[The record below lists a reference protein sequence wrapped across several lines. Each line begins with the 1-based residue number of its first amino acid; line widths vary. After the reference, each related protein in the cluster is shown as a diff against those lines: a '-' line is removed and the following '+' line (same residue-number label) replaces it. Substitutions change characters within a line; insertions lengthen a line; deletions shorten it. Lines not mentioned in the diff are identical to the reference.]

1 MTAPTR
7 VAVPLLAG
15 LMALA
20 ATAQPATDAVPNVTP
35 AAKLGLA
42 VPPEGWAYLPELA
55 VLGPADI
62 YRIVQRQKGEGGPKT
77 QMHVH
82 TRKNAGI
89 LTRDVD
95 VPLTAATQ
103 LKWRWKVDQI
113 PSKLPETAAANHDY
127 FSIAVKFENGKD
139 LTYMWS
145 SSLDKELGFDCPL
158 PGWTGREYHVVVRS
172 GGGEVGK
179 WLAESR
185 NIAADYAKH
194 VGPEQPGRITQV
206 WFIANT
212 IIQQGEANA
221 RFGEIVLT
229 PGTTGGSKSSLSGVL
244 G

>member
-1 MTAPTR
+1 MKRLVGTAIL
-7 VAVPLLAG
+7 ALLAAAPG
-15 LMALA
+15 MAQA
-20 ATAQPATDAVPNVTP
+20 AAPAPNLVPAVKP
-35 AAKLGLA
+35 GLA

-62 YRIVQRQKGEGGPKT
+62 YRIVPAARGEPGPKK

-82 TRKNAGI
+82 AAKNVGI

-95 VPLTAATQ
+95 VPLTAATT

-145 SSLDKELGFDCPL
+145 SSLKKGFGFDCPL

-172 GGGEVGK
+172 GERDVGK
-179 WLAESR
+179 WLAERR
-185 NIAADYAKH
+185 NVAADYGKY
-194 VGPEQPGRITQV
+194 VGGPAPGRIVQV

-221 RFGEIVLT
+221 SFGDIVLT
-229 PGTTGGSKSSLSGVL
+229 PGAVSKPLVVF
-244 G
+244 

>member
-1 MTAPTR
+1 MTAPIR

-20 ATAQPATDAVPNVTP
+20 ATAHSATAQPAQDAVPNVTP
-35 AAKLGLA
+35 AAKPGLA

-55 VLGPADI
+55 VLGPADLYCI
-62 YRIVQRQKGEGGPKT
+62 MQRQKGEGGPKT

-82 TRKNAGI
+82 TKKNAGI

-95 VPLTAATQ
+95 VPLTATTQ
-103 LKWRWKVDQI
+103 LKWRWKIDQI

-145 SSLDKELGFDCPL
+145 SSLDKEFGFDCPL

-172 GGGEVGK
+172 GGGDVGK

-194 VGPEQPGRITQV
+194 VGPEQPGRIVQV
-206 WFIANT
+206 WLIANT
-212 IIQQGEANA
+212 IIQQGEATA
-221 RFGEIVLT
+221 HFGDIVLN
-229 PGTTGGSKSSLSGVL
+229 PGTTGKPLAVF
-244 G
+244 